1 MPHRSLADQR
11 QPLRLGRKS
20 NFAQAQGSAD
30 LTWSMVLEIEDTTNT
45 IESLIDRYHED
56 NQELP
61 RPHLGIS
68 LLGHSCDRHLWLN
81 FRWAVIQKHSGRLL
95 RLFRRGQLEEDQVI
109 KDLRAAGISINSRQ
123 TNVDFGSHISG
134 SADGV
139 ITSGVPGAE
148 GAYHVLEIKT
158 HSRKSFNELVKKGV
172 AVAKPVHYIQMQGY
186 MLGLKIKK
194 ALYYSICKDDDRIY
208 TETINFVHS
217 DAQKAIDRGQKIA
230 LSEYMPEPISGD
242 PSWYECKMCPAH
254 KFCHET
260 KMTEE
265 VNCRTCAHSTPTE
278 DSQWLCAR
286 NENEPIPVDWQH
298 QGCDQHV
305 LHPDLV
311 PWTRAESSSPHE
323 AVYIID
329 SQLVRNGEPDERVY
343 SSKEIIANPSAC
355 ALADDTIESLRDE
368 FNARIVK

>member
-1 MPHRSLADQR
+1 MA
-11 QPLRLGRKS
+11 
-20 NFAQAQGSAD
+20 
-30 LTWSMVLEIEDTTNT
+30 LEIKDTTNT
-45 IESLIDRYHED
+45 IASIIDHHHEN

-61 RPHLGIS
+61 RAHLGIS

-81 FRWAVIQKHSGRLL
+81 FRWAVVQKHSGRLL
-95 RLFRRGQLEEDQVI
+95 RLFRRGQLEEEQVI
-109 KDLRAAGISINSRQ
+109 KDLKSIGIEINSRQ
-123 TNVDFGSHISG
+123 TSVDFGSHISG
-134 SADGV
+134 SADGLL
-139 ITSGVPGAE
+139 TAGVPGNE
-148 GAYHVLEIKT
+148 SESLVLEIKT
-158 HSRKSFNELVKKGV
+158 HSKKSFTALVKHGLEKE
-172 AVAKPVHYIQMQGY
+172 KPVHYIQMQGY
-186 MLGLKIKK
+186 MLGLKVKK
-194 ALYYSICKDDDRIY
+194 ALYFSICKDNDDIHTEIVDFNY
-208 TETINFVHS
+208 TIAT
-217 DAQKAIDRGQKIA
+217 KAIERGKKIA
-230 LSEYMPEPISGD
+230 LSEYMPEPISAD

-254 KFCHET
+254 TFCHKT

-286 NENEPIPVDWQH
+286 NENAPIPVSWQH

-311 PWTRAESSSPHE
+311 PWTRAESSNPHE

-355 ALADDTIESLRDE
+355 ASDDPTVNALREE
-368 FNARIVK
+368 FDAKIVF